1 MIGSKTGQQS
11 YMDDAHAMGEGW
23 LLQGAIELS
32 PLNVQ
37 NTLPLNMEK
46 SRKRKWVVWKRNLT

>member
-1 MIGSKTGQQS
+1 
-11 YMDDAHAMGEGW
+11 MDDAHAMGEGW

-37 NTLPLNMEK
+37 NTPPLNMEK